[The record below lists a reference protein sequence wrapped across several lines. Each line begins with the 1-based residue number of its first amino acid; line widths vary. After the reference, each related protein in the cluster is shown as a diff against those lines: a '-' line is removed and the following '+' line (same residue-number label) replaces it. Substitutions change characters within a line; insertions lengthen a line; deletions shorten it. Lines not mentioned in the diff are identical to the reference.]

1 MTQSASKPPPPPAE
15 TKPESKRPFVL
26 SDQPALVHK
35 QTKWDRVSK
44 TFVELPPLVLT
55 RLDHG
60 AEFRQAR
67 EGDKW
72 EAPST
77 AKELQAS
84 PSLVN
89 YLKRQ
94 VPQMVRQPQK
104 KEG

>member
-1 MTQSASKPPPPPAE
+1 MEQKEKTRS
-15 TKPESKRPFVL
+15 FVL
-26 SDQPALVHK
+26 SDQPKLVHK
-35 QTKWDRVSK
+35 RTQWDRASK

-84 PSLVN
+84 PSLVET
-89 YLKRQ
+89 LKRQ

-104 KEG
+104 REG